1 MELKSADETAGIMLN
16 MLLEDLAVKSGE
28 EILVLVNGA
37 GATTLMEL
45 LIVFRRVARILA
57 EKQIKLLR
65 SAVGEFITTQEQA
78 GFQLLIARMDPE
90 LTELWD
96 APADAPFF
104 VKQ

>member
-1 MELKSADETAGIMLN
+1 MLN

-45 LIVFRRVARILA
+45 LIVFRRVAQILA
-57 EKQIKLLR
+57 EKKIKLVR

-78 GFQLLIARMDPE
+78 GFQLLIARMERE
-90 LTELWD
+90 LIELWD